1 MCVSMVYPFVHFPP
15 MFVRESRSM
24 YGSCAEPLAIDRHV
38 SWFARGRSPF
48 THRTPLWSQTHRG
61 LKTNIGSR
69 AEKSV
74 HQKGESG
81 EEAAWHRSEVSVTF
95 STSHPVSG
103 ESMLMRFSLVPLP
116 NYLRAGT
123 PGSKRS
129 IANQ

>member
-69 AEKSV
+69 AEKSI

-81 EEAAWHRSEVSVTF
+81 EKALWHRSEVSVTLGF
-95 STSHPVSG
+95 LFESQRTVRMASTTASG
-103 ESMLMRFSLVPLP
+103 ASK
-116 NYLRAGT
+116 GT
-123 PGSKRS
+123 K
-129 IANQ
+129 